1 MIVVV
6 FLILSVSLLANPP
19 HWYIY
24 QGIPTKDFE
33 IIGYGEGKTLAE
45 AKQVAKS
52 DIAKSIYTNLSSS
65 ISINKTFQN
74 GNYTKNINQNIDEK
88 TQVFL
93 TDIET
98 IESDYKEGKFFVAM
112 RYINLPFSKKVK
124 VMLSDISQ
132 VKKSSS
138 AYLNK
143 TQFLKELK
151 NEFGFFPKIEIV
163 KNNISINNQLFYLN
177 NNEFLKLFAN
187 IDNESLNISMKNH
200 YVDGE
205 YYFIKTIVNKNGY
218 FSIFQV
224 YESGETVLLLA
235 NQKVQKNYNSTF
247 PNPKKYNGLESI
259 VPKGKNKTKDLIIA
273 ALCNKKMDLSLF
285 DRISVANDV
294 KSLLFGELLSLIEN
308 CRFTTKVIL
317 TKGK

>member
-151 NEFGFFPKIEIV
+151 NEFGFFPK
-163 KNNISINNQLFYLN
+163 NR
-177 NNEFLKLFAN
+177 
-187 IDNESLNISMKNH
+187 
-200 YVDGE
+200 
-205 YYFIKTIVNKNGY
+205 
-218 FSIFQV
+218 
-224 YESGETVLLLA
+224 
-235 NQKVQKNYNSTF
+235 NS
-247 PNPKKYNGLESI
+247 
-259 VPKGKNKTKDLIIA
+259 
-273 ALCNKKMDLSLF
+273 
-285 DRISVANDV
+285 
-294 KSLLFGELLSLIEN
+294 
-308 CRFTTKVIL
+308 
-317 TKGK
+317 